1 MAGELPMSD
10 IISLGLWIK
19 RRRKALDLT
28 QDELAQ
34 RVGCSLNLIQKIEAD
49 ARRPSREI
57 AALLADT
64 LELAADEQAPFIQ
77 AARVELGADRL
88 APPAQ
93 SVARGAFVPTPALAS
108 QPVPTA
114 TPAIALPSGT
124 VTFLFT
130 DIEGSTQLWEQHP
143 QAMPAAIE
151 RHNAILSAAIARHG
165 GVVFKLVGDA
175 VYAAFASAPE
185 ALAAALSAQRALHA
199 EAWGATGLLRV
210 RMALH
215 TGSAAAR
222 DGDYLGLPL
231 SRVARLLAAGH
242 GGQILLSLATQE
254 LLRDQ
259 LPDDTALRDLGVY
272 RLKDLARPE
281 SIFQVVVPDL
291 PADFPPL
298 NTPGIRRTNLPT
310 SPTPL
315 IGREHE
321 LAQLGAL
328 LHQPDTRLLTLTG
341 PGGIGKT
348 RLALELAGAVL
359 EQFLDGV
366 WLVELAALAD
376 PALIVPTI
384 AAVLELREDP
394 GRPLLTTL
402 TTYLRER
409 QPLLILDNCE
419 HLIDACAQMSST
431 LLQACP
437 RLRLLASSREPLG
450 VAGEAF
456 FRVPALAAPD
466 PHQLPPLD
474 QLMRYPAVQLFVERA
489 RTVQPAFIVTEVNA
503 APLAQVC
510 ARLDGIPL
518 AIELAAARVRM
529 LSLAQ
534 IAARLDD
541 RFHLL
546 TGGAR
551 SALPRQ
557 QTLQALIDWSYD
569 LLPEDERAL
578 LRRLAVFVGGWT
590 LEAAE
595 AVCTLSIEHEEL
607 RQAVDDRVVLNS
619 QFSIL
624 DLLGHLVDK
633 SLVEAE
639 PGEEI
644 ARYRMLETIRHYAL
658 EKLAAS
664 GEADA
669 LRRRHATYFRDTA
682 QSYISRA
689 ESVRGNR
696 PESENLRA
704 ALAWSQSAAGD
715 PALALD
721 LAVPVAWVEFNRGD
735 YQGARRLL
743 AQALEY
749 AEGLI
754 DTLRYAEV
762 SGSLGYIISRMGDL
776 AGGRALAEQS
786 YTLYQKLGGKPGEA
800 SALELLGWMA
810 REQGDAA
817 TARGLLEQGVA
828 LNRELGDKGQLI
840 YALVHLAEVAVL
852 EEDAASAET
861 LLEESL
867 ALNRES
873 YDQQSFG
880 WSLNHLGHAAQ
891 LHGDYE
897 RAAQLHAE
905 SLALFIDLAGEKN
918 AGVMWDWQSLGET
931 ALAQGDLVAARGW
944 LAAALRLCD
953 ELGDPVMI
961 AWCLAG
967 LGSAAA
973 LDEEPERAARLWGA
987 AERLRA
993 ALGCRPAPAARA
1005 TYERAVALARAQLG
1019 EEVFA
1024 AEWEAGGAL
1033 TLEQTI
1039 AEALAPI

>member
-1 MAGELPMSD
+1 MGD

-34 RVGCSLNLIQKIEAD
+34 QVGCSLNLIQKIEAD
-49 ARRPSREI
+49 ARRPSRDI
-57 AALLADT
+57 AARLADT
-64 LELAADEQAPFIQ
+64 LVLAGDERAAFIQ
-77 AARVELGADRL
+77 AARAELGADRL
-88 APPAQ
+88 APPTQ
-93 SVARGAFVPTPALAS
+93 TIERGVFVRATLTPAVAG
-108 QPVPTA
+108 QPAPTA
-114 TPAIALPSGT
+114 KPATPLPSGT

-143 QAMPAAIE
+143 QAMSAAIE
-151 RHNAILSAAIARHG
+151 RHNTILSAAIATQG

-175 VYAAFASAPE
+175 VYAAFASAPN
-185 ALAAALSAQRALHA
+185 ALAATLSAQRALHA
-199 EAWGATGLLRV
+199 EAWGAIGALHV

-215 TGSAAAR
+215 TGTAEAR
-222 DGDYLGLPL
+222 DGDYLGPPL
-231 SRVARLLAAGH
+231 NRAARLLAAGH

-254 LLRDQ
+254 LARDQ
-259 LPDDTALRDLGVY
+259 LPDDMALRDLGVH

-291 PADFPPL
+291 PSDFPPL

-310 SPTPL
+310 QPTPL
-315 IGREHE
+315 IGRASE
-321 LAQLGAL
+321 LAQLGVL
-328 LHQPDTRLLTLTG
+328 VHQPDTRLLTLTG

-348 RLALELAGAVL
+348 RLALELVGVVL
-359 EQFLDGV
+359 EQFPDGV
-366 WLVELAALAD
+366 WLVELAPLVT
-376 PALIVPTI
+376 PALIVPAI
-384 AAVLELREDP
+384 AAVLEVREDP

-419 HLIDACAQMSST
+419 HLIDACAQVSAT
-431 LLQACP
+431 LLQACS
-437 RLRLLASSREPLG
+437 RLRLLATSREPLG

-456 FRVPALAAPD
+456 FRVPALTVPD

-489 RTVQPAFIVTEVNA
+489 RTVQPAFSVTETNA
-503 APLAQVC
+503 ALLAQIC

-518 AIELAAARVRM
+518 AIELAAARVR
-529 LSLAQ
+529 LLALAQ

-557 QTLQALIDWSYD
+557 QTLQALIDWSYE
-569 LLPEDERAL
+569 LLPEEERAL

-595 AVCTLSIEHEEL
+595 AVCKLSIENEEL
-607 RQAVDDRVVLNS
+607 RKAVDDRVVLNS

-639 PGEEI
+639 PGEET
-644 ARYRMLETIRHYAL
+644 ARYRMLETIRQYAL
-658 EKLAAS
+658 EKLVAS
-664 GEADA
+664 GEEDA
-669 LRRRHATYFRDTA
+669 LRRRHASYFHDTA
-682 QSYISRA
+682 QSYTPQHEWQRGKTL
-689 ESVRGNR
+689 ESD
-696 PESENLRA
+696 NLRA

-715 PALALD
+715 PALALE
-721 LAVPVAWVEFNRGD
+721 LAHTVAWVEYNRGD

-754 DTLRYAEV
+754 DTLRYAQTSMSQGNFV
-762 SGSLGYIISRMGDL
+762 GNMGDL
-776 AGGRALAEQS
+776 AASRVLFEQG
-786 YTLYQKLGGKPGEA
+786 YTLFQKLGDKPGEIY
-800 SALELLGWMA
+800 ALLKLGWVA

-817 TARGLLEQGVA
+817 AARVLLEQGVA
-828 LNRELGDKGQLI
+828 LSRELGDKVKLL
-840 YALVHLAEVAVL
+840 YTLLTLAEVAVL
-852 EEDAASAET
+852 EEDAASAER

-867 ALNRES
+867 VLSRE
-873 YDQQSFG
+873 DNGQQAIG
-880 WSLNHLGHAAQ
+880 WTLNHLGHAAQ
-891 LHGDYE
+891 LRGDYD

-905 SLALFIDLAGEKN
+905 SLAVFIDLMGEKN
-918 AGVMWDWQSLGET
+918 DGVTWAYQSLGET
-931 ALAQGDLVAARGW
+931 ALGQGDLPAARGW
-944 LAAALRLCD
+944 LVADLRLCR
-953 ELGDPVMI
+953 EMGDRVSSV
-961 AWCLAG
+961 WCLAG

-973 LDEEPERAARLWGA
+973 FDEEPERAARLWGA

-1005 TYERAVALARAQLG
+1005 TYERALAMTRAQIG
-1019 EEVFA
+1019 EEAFA
-1024 AEWEAGGAL
+1024 AAWAEGRAMSLEEAIAYA
-1033 TLEQTI
+1033 LEQ
-1039 AEALAPI
+1039 